1 MADVSGRCCP
11 TDEES
16 GRFAPFSPTFPPEK
30 GKKKKKSG
38 ILLTG
43 PVLKSRDLNIWYL
56 FTPSGEV

>member
-30 GKKKKKSG
+30 GKKKVWHSAHWSSIK
-38 ILLTG
+38 
-43 PVLKSRDLNIWYL
+43 VERFEYL
-56 FTPSGEV
+56 VSVHSLR